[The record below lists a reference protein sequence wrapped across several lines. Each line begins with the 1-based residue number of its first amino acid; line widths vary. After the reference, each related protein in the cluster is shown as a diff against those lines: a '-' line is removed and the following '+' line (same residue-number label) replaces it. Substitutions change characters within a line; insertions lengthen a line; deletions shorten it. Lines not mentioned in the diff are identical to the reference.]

1 MDAPEI
7 RRLQRPCRC
16 ETAFRL
22 AREVGLRIAGEWLRV
37 PQWDTS
43 RGLAMSADIDLQL
56 GKRLRRRRRL
66 LGLTQSD
73 VAERVGIRF
82 QQIQKYECGGNRIS
96 AARLW
101 QFIQVLDVPPTYFYD
116 GLPPSGTVG
125 VAAASR
131 SHSVAGRPMASEGAS
146 AGQIAAGVGS

>member
-1 MDAPEI
+1 
-7 RRLQRPCRC
+7 
-16 ETAFRL
+16 
-22 AREVGLRIAGEWLRV
+22 
-37 PQWDTS
+37 
-43 RGLAMSADIDLQL
+43 MSADVDLQL

-116 GLPPSGTVG
+116 GLPPSGTDG
-125 VAAASR
+125 AAASR
-131 SHSVAGRPMASEGAS
+131 SRSVAGRPMASKGAS
-146 AGQIAAGVGS
+146 AGQSAAGLGSQ